1 MADRPAF
8 QMYRLENFGE
18 KLADEKFHQ
27 LIRRSFQMMG
37 IPAPDIAPS
46 YRLKDSLAQSIVS
59 TTIKRICCCGSGDS
73 EEKGLLAGGGKRKN
87 LFRLTVRVNKSVTQ
101 MEKVISSYYIKRKE
115 LAPLKGRMLVSGP
128 ASTELVSCAENT
140 SVSVD

>member
-1 MADRPAF
+1 
-8 QMYRLENFGE
+8 MYRLENFGE
-18 KLADEKFHQ
+18 KLADENFHQ
-27 LIRRSFQMMG
+27 LIRKSFQAMG

-101 MEKVISSYYIKRKE
+101 MEKVISSYHIKRKE
-115 LAPLKGRMLVSGP
+115 LAPLKGKMLVSG
-128 ASTELVSCAENT
+128 LVSQNAYIALKPYCSSQLAGM
-140 SVSVD
+140 SRMAQ